1 MKKKSDLF
9 FVYIMTNQHNTV
21 FYTGITDNLRI
32 RTEQHKQQTSKG
44 FTSQYNINKLLYFET
59 FQDPLSAIER
69 EKQIKRWRREKKL
82 KLIRKENP
90 GLKDVSNDL

>member
-1 MKKKSDLF
+1 MKKKSEVF
-9 FVYIMTNQHNTV
+9 FVYIMTNQHDTV
-21 FYTGITDNLRI
+21 FYTGITNNLRV

-44 FTSQYNINKLLYFET
+44 FTSQYNINKLIYFET

-82 KLIRKENP
+82 NLIKKDNP
-90 GLKDVSNDL
+90 TLKDLSGGL